1 MNSGGMVRAES
12 RGFTRR
18 SVVILGKAGDSGHLY
33 FRYAQD
39 SGEADGAKMKVICDS
54 AKDKLVNAT

>member
-1 MNSGGMVRAES
+1 MNSGGAVRAES
-12 RGFTRR
+12 RGLHGR

-39 SGEADGAKMKVICDS
+39 SGEADGAKMKVI
-54 AKDKLVNAT
+54 

>member
-1 MNSGGMVRAES
+1 MNSGGAVRAES
-12 RGFTRR
+12 RGLHGR

-39 SGEADGAKMKVICDS
+39 SGEADGAKMKVISDS